1 MSNLAYFEVP
11 ADDLNRAKKFYKEL
25 LQWEFSKT
33 ENPEIKM
40 EYWMINT
47 GPAEE
52 GTLNRGGMYERMGP
66 MPGILTYVKVETL
79 DRILAK
85 VEKLGGKI
93 VNPKMSVKGVGTMA
107 NILDTEGNL
116 IALWEPEKM

>member
-11 ADDLNRAKKFYKEL
+11 ADNLNRAKKFYGEL
-25 LQWEFSKT
+25 LGWQFT
-33 ENPEIKM
+33 IADNPEIKM

-52 GTLNRGGMYERMGP
+52 GTINMGGMYTRMGP
-66 MPGILTYVKVETL
+66 ISGIITYVKL
-79 DRILAK
+79 DNLNDALAK

-93 VNPKMSVKGVGTMA
+93 VNPKMNVKGVGSMA
-107 NILDTEGNL
+107 HIVDTEGNL
-116 IALWEPEKM
+116 IALWEAEMP